1 MIRQRLL
8 FRVLGRK
15 LVERFLSAGWLK
27 PSVRTATGIFYD
39 PHDIHRALKRLGRE
53 GYLLNG
59 YARNG
64 FRFEPTKVPKP
75 LVEDL
80 FANLSLKDL

>member
-8 FRVLGRK
+8 TKVIGRK

-53 GYLLNG
+53 GHLING
-59 YARNG
+59 HVQNG
-64 FRFEPTKVPKP
+64 IRVETTKVHKRT
-75 LVEDL
+75 LEEV
-80 FANLSLKDL
+80 FANLSLEDL